1 MYIICR
7 IEDGKMVSKPGS
19 EKSYTTSML
28 QAQRFETE
36 EEAKRHC
43 CGNEYVVSA
52 RVMAKKYVGHFKEY
66 LTSCSP
72 V

>member
-1 MYIICR
+1 MYLICR
-7 IEDGKMVSKPGS
+7 TEDGKMVSMPGS

-43 CGNEYVVSA
+43 CDNEYVISA
-52 RVMAKKYVGHFKEY
+52 HVMAKKICGPF
-66 LTSCSP
+66 
-72 V
+72 

>member
-1 MYIICR
+1 MYLICR
-7 IEDGKMVSKPGS
+7 TEDGKMVSRPGS

-36 EEAKRHC
+36 EEAKKNC

-52 RVMAKKYVGHFKEY
+52 RAMAEKICGSF
-66 LTSCSP
+66 
-72 V
+72 